1 MKVEISG
8 VAKGPKQRA
17 LPVTSTA
24 YETGTATLACVETE
38 QRPSLL
44 GLIAS
49 GRMRPDVGEVLID
62 GEANAR
68 DLRRRVALLDAP
80 EVCDPEPNV
89 LVIGF
94 VEEEL
99 MFAGLRADPIAARR
113 WLEKL
118 DLRHLATTQMANVAP
133 ATRIR
138 MLCELAVLRR
148 GIEGFVL
155 VSPDRHGGEPEVW
168 WAIAREFA
176 ERGYAVLVIAG
187 RASESVLRPLIH
199 PQARLQAGVGS
210 RAEHTETEE
219 AAS

>member
-1 MKVEISG
+1 MRVEISG
-8 VAKGPKQRA
+8 VTKGPKQRA
-17 LPVTSTA
+17 LPVTSTR
-24 YETGTATLACVETE
+24 YETGRATLACVETE

-49 GRMRPDVGEVLID
+49 GRMRPDAGEVLID
-62 GEANAR
+62 GAADAR

-99 MFAGLRADPIAARR
+99 MFAGLRADPIAALRY
-113 WLEKL
+113 LEKL

-133 ATRIR
+133 VDRIR
-138 MLCELAVLRR
+138 MLCELVVLRR
-148 GIEGFVL
+148 GVEGFVL
-155 VSPDRHGGEPEVW
+155 VSPDRHGGEPETW
-168 WAIAREFA
+168 WTIAREFA

-187 RASESVLRPLIH
+187 RASETVLQPLIH
-199 PQARLQAGVGS
+199 SHTQLHARADS
-210 RAEHTETEE
+210 RAEE